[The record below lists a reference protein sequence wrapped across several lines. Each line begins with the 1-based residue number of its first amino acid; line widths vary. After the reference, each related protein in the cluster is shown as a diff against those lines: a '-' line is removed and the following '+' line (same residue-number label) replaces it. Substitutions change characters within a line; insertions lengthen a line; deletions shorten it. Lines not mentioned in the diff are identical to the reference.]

1 MDIEEES
8 PPGWVKSLFK
18 KMDYV
23 VEKVDSLEVAIT
35 SLKLDVAEQKERVE
49 AIADKVEVNELGVG
63 TLKAQ
68 VEDLQGE
75 NVKIKIELNRAR
87 ELIDEQID
95 RSLRDQLTFYGVK
108 RGEDERSWS
117 DTTTVL
123 CEWLAKNTDKTADYY
138 DKNIDR
144 CHRGAFNPEK
154 HGPRPIHWW
163 RVAEEIRDSLG
174 KKYTDGVRITDKFSA
189 NTQARLNDALMFRK
203 KLREQNTAFKIY
215 VAYPARVMVKRP
227 SSPGYKLEKS
237 F

>member
-1 MDIEEES
+1 
-8 PPGWVKSLFK
+8 
-18 KMDYV
+18 MDYV

-154 HGPRPIHWW
+154 HGPRPIHCKFRW

-203 KLREQNTAFKIY
+203 KLREQNSAFKIY

-227 SSPGYKLEKS
+227 GSPGYKLEKY